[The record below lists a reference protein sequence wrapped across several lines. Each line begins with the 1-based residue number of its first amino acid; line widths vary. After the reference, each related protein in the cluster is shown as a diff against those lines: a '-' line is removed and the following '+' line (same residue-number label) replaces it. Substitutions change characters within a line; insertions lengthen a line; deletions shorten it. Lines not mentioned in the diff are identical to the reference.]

1 MSATEPGTGAD
12 AKDSAPQFHLV
23 SRGYDRHLVDSRM
36 AELVKQL
43 ASERRRGEQAERAL
57 SQLQLD
63 IKAHR
68 SQGPDW
74 IASVEADAVVVL
86 QHAGVVAAKLLADA
100 GRRIEATHEAAGA
113 KAADRLKAAAEQAS
127 NLEQWAR
134 ATLAE
139 AETERAR
146 IQAAAI
152 QAAEQL
158 RARAD
163 REASAIVATAQ
174 KEAELARV
182 KAAQERRLLEAE
194 AGRLTTLRRATVEQ
208 LGRVYAPIGLILVD
222 ARGELG
228 LDDTSQ
234 C

>member
-1 MSATEPGTGAD
+1 MSATEPGTGANPT
-12 AKDSAPQFHLV
+12 DSAPQFPLV

-36 AELVKQL
+36 AELVGQL
-43 ASERRRGEQAERAL
+43 ATERRRGDQAERAL

-63 IKAHR
+63 TKAR
-68 SQGPDW
+68 RTQGPDW
-74 IASVEADAVVVL
+74 IASVEADAVAVL
-86 QHAGVVAAKLLADA
+86 EHAGVVAAKLLADA
-100 GRRIEATHEAAGA
+100 GRRIEATIEAAGT
-113 KAADRLKAAAEQAS
+113 KAADRLKAAAERAS
-127 NLEQWAR
+127 NLEQRAR

-139 AETERAR
+139 AETEQAR

-152 QAAEQL
+152 EAAEQL

-163 REASAIVATAQ
+163 REASAIVATAHN
-174 KEAELARV
+174 EAELARQ
-182 KAAQERRLLEAE
+182 KAAHERRLLEAE

-228 LDDTSQ
+228 LEDTSQ